1 MIKSGTTSLFIIYI
15 IVILILEGNAV
26 LLFNKTMLQLF
37 LESLKFP
44 TETNIV
50 MGVIHGRHVLLSI
63 CDEFIKGSKWLIK
76 I

>member
-1 MIKSGTTSLFIIYI
+1 MIKSGTTSLFILYI

-44 TETNIV
+44 TETNNV
-50 MGVIHGRHVLLSI
+50 MGVVSGRHVTI
-63 CDEFIKGSKWLIK
+63 CDEFIKSSEWLIK
-76 I
+76 M